1 MKTITRSIKTVAVLS
16 ALLASHAYAS
26 VVISGTRV
34 IFPGDEREVTVKL
47 TNDSKIPALVQTWID
62 RGDQDASPD
71 TIEVPFVMTPAMF
84 RMEPNKGQALRLIY
98 TNDPLPADKES
109 LFWLNV
115 LEIPPKAADGADR
128 NQIQI
133 AFRSRIKLMY
143 RPKGLPDSSA
153 AAPAKMQWQVTR
165 GANGKFVLTASN
177 PTPYVVNLGSVQLQ
191 SGGHKFDAGSGY
203 VLPGTSQKFPIEG
216 LGSAPSA
223 DAKVRFGSIN
233 DWGASANN
241 EQPVSFQP

>member
-1 MKTITRSIKTVAVLS
+1 MKAITRSFKTVALIS
-16 ALLASHAYAS
+16 ALLASHAHAS

-47 TNDSKIPALVQTWID
+47 TNDSKIPALVQAWID

-71 TIEVPFVMTPAMF
+71 TLDVPFVMTPAMF
-84 RMEPNKGQALRLIY
+84 RMEPNKGQTLRLVY

-115 LEIPPKAADGADR
+115 LEIPPKAEGADR
-128 NQIQI
+128 NHLQI
-133 AFRSRIKLMY
+133 AFRSRIKLMF
-143 RPKGLPDSSA
+143 RPKGLPDSAA
-153 AAPAKMQWQVTR
+153 AAPAKMNWKVAH
-165 GANGKFVLTASN
+165 GANGKYVLKASN
-177 PTPYVVNLGSVQLQ
+177 PTPYVVNLGSVQFA
-191 SGGHKFDAGSGY
+191 SGGHKFEAGSGY
-203 VLPGTSQKFPIEG
+203 VLPGASQDFPIQG
-216 LGSAPSA
+216 LNSPPSA

-241 EQPVSFQP
+241 EQPVSLQP